1 MEISV
6 QTFQKTKIKS
16 TIWPHSTI
24 PWHKPKDLT
33 SHSTDTCSA
42 AQSQYLGSAN
52 NLNGRQPMDEMD
64 NENIVHIHYGMSVS
78 CEEKQKE
85 GKWIEP
91 ERITSNKVT

>member
-1 MEISV
+1 
-6 QTFQKTKIKS
+6 
-16 TIWPHSTI
+16 
-24 PWHKPKDLT
+24 
-33 SHSTDTCSA
+33 
-42 AQSQYLGSAN
+42 
-52 NLNGRQPMDEMD
+52 MDEMD